1 MGKKDT
7 KIKEEEQEFIE
18 IQDGE
23 MYLKIPKNMN
33 MTKVINIL
41 AVFNEPELEPE
52 PTEEEIKKVEDE
64 ISVTAEPQV
73 HEAMTHCPKCHAKL
87 KSKVKKRGNE
97 LIRIVRCK
105 KSKGFRKKCD
115 FVHEFSIKI

>member
-1 MGKKDT
+1 MGKKNR
-7 KIKEEEQEFIE
+7 KENIETEFVE

-23 MYLKIPKNMN
+23 LYLRIPK
-33 MTKVINIL
+33 KVLNRELEKVSRIL
-41 AVFNEPELEPE
+41 LAFNEPELPVMPMPE
-52 PTEEEIKKVEDE
+52 LEEEELPLP
-64 ISVTAEPQV
+64 AEPQID
-73 HEAMTHCPKCHAKL
+73 EFMTHCPKCNSKV

-115 FVHEFSIKI
+115 FIHEFSIKV